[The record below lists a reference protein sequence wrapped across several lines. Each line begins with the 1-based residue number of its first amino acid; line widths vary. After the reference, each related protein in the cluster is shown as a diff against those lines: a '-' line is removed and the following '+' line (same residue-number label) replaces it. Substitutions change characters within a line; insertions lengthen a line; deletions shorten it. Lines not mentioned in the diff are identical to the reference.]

1 MLIPRTRV
9 KNRRFEY
16 TPRFYD
22 PKEDDRLRQRLRIQS
37 KTRRGKQPA
46 FIAVAILLAVAI
58 YIYTQL

>member
-9 KNRRFEY
+9 RNRRFEY
-16 TPRFYD
+16 VPRFYD
-22 PKEDDRLRQRLRIQS
+22 PRRDERLRQRLRIRS

-46 FIAVAILLAVAI
+46 FIAVAILLIVAL